1 MDLTTNYLG
10 LRLAHPIVPG
20 ASPLAHDLGM
30 VRRLEDAGAA
40 AIVMHSLFEEQIT
53 RDELGMMQH
62 MLLHDDSHAEALSYF
77 PAADEFPFGPDK
89 YLEQLHAIKHAV
101 RVPVIASLNGTTPEG
116 WVSLIF
122 FWALGLTV
130 FYQFFTRYVLNDSA
144 AWTEEIARYLLIATV
159 FIGAVV
165 GVAKN
170 NHIQVDFFF
179 RFMPK
184 GMAKGVSLLVDVLRI
199 GFLGCASWMTW
210 ALMEKMGS
218 YQMTVVN
225 LPMNLVYGVVMLAFL
240 LMTWR
245 ALWLMA

>member
-1 MDLTTNYLG
+1 MNKAAQE
-10 LRLAHPIVPG
+10 LANAFG
-20 ASPLAHDLGM
+20 E
-30 VRRLEDAGAA
+30 EDESVAF
-40 AIVMHSLFEEQIT
+40 S
-53 RDELGMMQH
+53 D
-62 MLLHDDSHAEALSYF
+62 
-77 PAADEFPFGPDK
+77 
-89 YLEQLHAIKHAV
+89 
-101 RVPVIASLNGTTPEG
+101 VIAEG
-116 WVSLIF
+116 WLALVF
-122 FWALGLTV
+122 FWLLGLTV
-130 FYQFFTRYVLNDSA
+130 LYQFITRYVFNDSA

-210 ALMEKMGS
+210 ELMQKMGS

-245 ALWLMA
+245 ALWLMAKHLREGHSVLQLASKD